1 MGWTQSLEADV
12 CQFTLLLPQF
22 CAQVCYNL
30 IITCLTPFRE
40 SGDNEIM
47 GKLSL
52 WYCSRDQRN
61 DRKITIL
68 HSSVFTSTRSL
79 YLFILWFNSLF
90 DINRTMIKILVWYLE
105 DDAEA
110 EDFIDTGGLSPSWW
124 ILGEEGA
131 EDSGVAISSMS
142 AYGPVGFEPF
152 LLKAL
157 LNELRNCWENTWNW
171 DVINNK
177 PGKKTRIKAKDSWK
191 EILKKWLWWPE
202 SSQNVVFF
210 KQKVGKYKFPNKKK
224 LVKC

>member
-1 MGWTQSLEADV
+1 
-12 CQFTLLLPQF
+12 
-22 CAQVCYNL
+22 
-30 IITCLTPFRE
+30 
-40 SGDNEIM
+40 
-47 GKLSL
+47 
-52 WYCSRDQRN
+52 
-61 DRKITIL
+61 
-68 HSSVFTSTRSL
+68 
-79 YLFILWFNSLF
+79 
-90 DINRTMIKILVWYLE
+90 MIKILVWYLE

-202 SSQNVVFF
+202 SSQNVAFL